1 MEFLAPSGS
10 GLSISERAG
19 LDIAML
25 QVRQSE
31 NLPLGSLSF
40 WGRIKGKNDDYLVA
54 VALTP
59 SYPFPSKKFYYTTT
73 AKSEKMSQ
81 MPDLSEEYAA
91 HAVTLVSK
99 PFAGE
104 PSMPYP
110 IPPKEGE
117 EEAVA
122 EPVLDENGEEI
133 QPEVFREE
141 HKLAYHVALIDGDAT
156 VVPRGA
162 YLVDAAHQ
170 VIKNPAYEGLAYE
183 AAGQLRSY
191 FHFRAPKSERAQ
203 KALEKPGVVRAGDFL
218 RAAARP
224 CRPRRGGGR
233 SARGS
238 DTPRAGPWPTAC
250 GPAWG
255 PSGRPT
261 CAARPRRRTG
271 AGRNSRPR
279 GRSGRARR
287 AAWSR
292 APPPRRHR
300 RARTRRRGCPTWGCL
315 SACGCGPS
323 FEAGLLLRF
332 LTLNLS
338 QIKKH
343 RGLPERAR
351 RVVGGA
357 PAGLGAPRH
366 HRGGGAPR
374 GSSL

>member
-117 EEAVA
+117 EEVVA

-218 RAAARP
+218 DPIADDVPAGTFSLYYDPSNTMAII
-224 CRPRRGGGR
+224 R
-233 SARGS
+233 SFYWPGAYFYHQIGTGNYGS
-238 DTPRAGPWPTAC
+238 VYMGD
-250 GPAWG
+250 
-255 PSGRPT
+255 
-261 CAARPRRRTG
+261 
-271 AGRNSRPR
+271 
-279 GRSGRARR
+279 
-287 AAWSR
+287 
-292 APPPRRHR
+292 
-300 RARTRRRGCPTWGCL
+300 
-315 SACGCGPS
+315 
-323 FEAGLLLRF
+323 
-332 LTLNLS
+332 
-338 QIKKH
+338 
-343 RGLPERAR
+343 GLPNTDIQFM
-351 RVVGGA
+351 
-357 PAGLGAPRH
+357 L
-366 HRGGGAPR
+366 
-374 GSSL
+374 

>member
-91 HAVTLVSK
+91 HAATLVSK

-117 EEAVA
+117 EEVVA

-141 HKLAYHVALIDGDAT
+141 HKLAYH
-156 VVPRGA
+156 
-162 YLVDAAHQ
+162 

-203 KALEKPGVVRAGDFL
+203 KALEKPGVVRSGDFL
-218 RAAARP
+218 DPIADDVPAGTFSLYYDPSNTMAII
-224 CRPRRGGGR
+224 R
-233 SARGS
+233 SFYWPGAYFYHQIGTGNYGS
-238 DTPRAGPWPTAC
+238 VYMGD
-250 GPAWG
+250 
-255 PSGRPT
+255 
-261 CAARPRRRTG
+261 
-271 AGRNSRPR
+271 
-279 GRSGRARR
+279 
-287 AAWSR
+287 
-292 APPPRRHR
+292 
-300 RARTRRRGCPTWGCL
+300 
-315 SACGCGPS
+315 
-323 FEAGLLLRF
+323 
-332 LTLNLS
+332 
-338 QIKKH
+338 
-343 RGLPERAR
+343 GLPNTDIQFM
-351 RVVGGA
+351 
-357 PAGLGAPRH
+357 L
-366 HRGGGAPR
+366 
-374 GSSL
+374 